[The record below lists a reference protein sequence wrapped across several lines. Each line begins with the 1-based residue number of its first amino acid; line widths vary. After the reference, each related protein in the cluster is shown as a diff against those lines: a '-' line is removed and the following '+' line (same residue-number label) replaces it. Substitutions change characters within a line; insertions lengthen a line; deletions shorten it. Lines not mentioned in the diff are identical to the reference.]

1 MLYDAISCYIM
12 QNDFIWCYMHTHTH
26 LHTHRVMHMKKYEKM
41 VWTEWS
47 AMKQIIWMTMW
58 FLYVFSSFPEYSGA
72 DCLSDS
78 QVMPI
83 RTAGAKPKVLWER
96 CTWVVSGLT
105 LVGHSYVECLVLHLP
120 GMILRATASK
130 RSWPTPSSMSTQPR
144 AHWAW
149 FRFHGWTGE
158 HCYGPCQ
165 RLWSSVP
172 CSTRACP
179 WRPGLRFRFRAT
191 FSSTSGTWWGRNWKH
206 PVVPLWV
213 PWPWPERLS
222 PTCRTWRWVWCAL
235 RPRSQLRVSKYGS
248 FVYIV
253 NEHSYFL

>member
-12 QNDFIWCYMHTHTH
+12 QNDFIWCYMHTHT
-26 LHTHRVMHMKKYEKM
+26 LTHTQSHAYEE
-41 VWTEWS
+41 VWEDGMDRMIRNEANNLDDNVIS
-47 AMKQIIWMTMW
+47 VCFFI
-58 FLYVFSSFPEYSGA
+58 FPEYSGA

-165 RLWSSVP
+165 RLGSSVP